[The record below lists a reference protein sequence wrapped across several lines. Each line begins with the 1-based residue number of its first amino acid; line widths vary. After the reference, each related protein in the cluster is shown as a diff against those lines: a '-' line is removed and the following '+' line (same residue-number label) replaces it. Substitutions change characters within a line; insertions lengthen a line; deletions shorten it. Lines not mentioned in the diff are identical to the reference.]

1 LGVSKLEQK
10 DYERIA
16 KLETQL
22 ESLTEGLKRIEK
34 KLDEYTTNFITR
46 TEADI
51 RFKNIEKE
59 LREVKEDK
67 RANRAFWVS
76 VSALAVT
83 FIFSLLNYLKG

>member
-1 LGVSKLEQK
+1 LEQK

-22 ESLTEGLKRIEK
+22 ESVTEGLKRIEN
-34 KLDEYTTNFITR
+34 KLDAYTANFITR
-46 TEADI
+46 SEAEI
-51 RFKNIEKE
+51 RFKNFEKE
-59 LREVKEDK
+59 LIELKDDK

-83 FIFSLLNYLKG
+83 FVFSLLNYLRG

>member
-1 LGVSKLEQK
+1 MEQK

-34 KLDEYTTNFITR
+34 KLDTFTTNFITR
-46 TEADI
+46 SEAEI

-59 LREVKEDK
+59 LKEIKEDK

-76 VSALAVT
+76 VCALAVT
-83 FIFSLLNYLKG
+83 FIFSLLNYLKA

>member
-1 LGVSKLEQK
+1 MEQK

-22 ESLTEGLKRIEK
+22 ESLTEGLKRIEN
-34 KLDEYTTNFITR
+34 KLDAYTANFITKA
-46 TEADI
+46 EADI

-59 LREVKEDK
+59 LMEVKDDK
-67 RANRAFWVS
+67 RTNRAFWVS

-83 FIFSLLNYLKG
+83 FIFSLLNYLK

>member
-1 LGVSKLEQK
+1 LEQK

-22 ESLTEGLKRIEK
+22 ESLTEGLKRIEN
-34 KLDEYTTNFITR
+34 KLDAYTANFITR

-51 RFKNIEKE
+51 RFRNIEKE
-59 LREVKEDK
+59 LTEVKDDN

-76 VSALAVT
+76 VIALAVT
-83 FIFSLLNYLKG
+83 FIFSLLNYLK

>member
-1 LGVSKLEQK
+1 MEQK

-34 KLDEYTTNFITR
+34 KLDEYTANFITR